1 MFPKD
6 AEGLVGL
13 IVLEPMA
20 DHLFI
25 GNIAVGP
32 RCQGRGLGSELL
44 AFAEG
49 RACAAGFRGA
59 TALYQ
64 RSPRAIRSEG
74 MAVGEPYSVL
84 MALIP
89 GLVVD
94 ATNSGRTICC
104 SASR

>member
-59 TALYQ
+59 RLYANG
-64 RSPRAIRSEG
+64 RLGPFGRKG
-74 MAVGEPYSVL
+74 WLSVSL
-84 MALIP
+84 TP
-89 GLVVD
+89 
-94 ATNSGRTICC
+94 SSWR
-104 SASR
+104 